1 MGRLL
6 LSIAVGLV
14 AGAGAPEQAPPSPSP
29 EAAPPAASSSP
40 AEGPRRLPADAKVY
54 VAPYDNG
61 FETYLVAAL
70 KKKQVPVVVLNRR
83 EGADFQIAGIAD
95 SKDPSVGRKLLYLWQ
110 TGPDEVATM
119 SVWDLHTGT
128 VVYAYAT
135 RKKNSAHGKQSSAES
150 LAKHLK
156 AHIEGRE

>member
-1 MGRLL
+1 VRVVGRIL
-6 LSIAVGLV
+6 LSIAVGLA
-14 AGAGAPEQAPPSPSP
+14 AGAAPPQEAPPSPSP
-29 EAAPPAASSSP
+29 SAPP
-40 AEGPRRLPADAKVY
+40 RLPANAKVY

-61 FETYLVAAL
+61 FETYLVAAF
-70 KKKQVPVVVLNRR
+70 KKKQVPIVVLNQR

-119 SVWDLHTGT
+119 SVWDLRTGT